1 MKTSRSKTSGKGKDA
16 ALGGEM
22 FESCKSCWKVRQS
35 STVETRGETTILRRY
50 NRLDRFTSTY
60 RLPLCRIADSIS
72 IRRDLDLFGHSILRH
87 IGNGKSMFS
96 RRSTAAFAIWLLA
109 ASASAADP
117 QLVLKL
123 KELGKA
129 VDNVTINI
137 SNAES
142 DADAQLIAKVTQ
154 ETFANNMTFES
165 PDISIQASKGNCL
178 FTIKTAEW
186 QLWSQA
192 QNGKIVNHGAKIN

>member
-1 MKTSRSKTSGKGKDA
+1 MVARC
-16 ALGGEM
+16 L
-22 FESCKSCWKVRQS
+22 
-35 STVETRGETTILRRY
+35 TI
-50 NRLDRFTSTY
+50 FT
-60 RLPLCRIADSIS
+60 LL
-72 IRRDLDLFGHSILRH
+72 L
-87 IGNGKSMFS
+87 
-96 RRSTAAFAIWLLA
+96 AFA

>member
-1 MKTSRSKTSGKGKDA
+1 MVRC
-16 ALGGEM
+16 ALYTLVLALV
-22 FESCKSCWKVRQS
+22 F
-35 STVETRGETTILRRY
+35 
-50 NRLDRFTSTY
+50 
-60 RLPLCRIADSIS
+60 
-72 IRRDLDLFGHSILRH
+72 
-87 IGNGKSMFS
+87 
-96 RRSTAAFAIWLLA
+96 A

-154 ETFANNMTFES
+154 DTFAKNMTFES

-192 QNGKIVNHGAKIN
+192 QNGKIVSHGAKIN

>member
-1 MKTSRSKTSGKGKDA
+1 MVLR
-16 ALGGEM
+16 AL
-22 FESCKSCWKVRQS
+22 
-35 STVETRGETTILRRY
+35 STFVAVL
-50 NRLDRFTSTY
+50 
-60 RLPLCRIADSIS
+60 
-72 IRRDLDLFGHSILRH
+72 
-87 IGNGKSMFS
+87 
-96 RRSTAAFAIWLLA
+96 LLA
-109 ASASAADP
+109 VSAQAADP

-165 PDISIQASKGNCL
+165 PDISIQASKGYCL

>member
-1 MKTSRSKTSGKGKDA
+1 MVARCLNF
-16 ALGGEM
+16 AL
-22 FESCKSCWKVRQS
+22 
-35 STVETRGETTILRRY
+35 IL
-50 NRLDRFTSTY
+50 
-60 RLPLCRIADSIS
+60 
-72 IRRDLDLFGHSILRH
+72 
-87 IGNGKSMFS
+87 
-96 RRSTAAFAIWLLA
+96 AFA

-154 ETFANNMTFES
+154 DTFAKNMTFES

-178 FTIKTAEW
+178 FTMKTAEW

>member
-1 MKTSRSKTSGKGKDA
+1 MMSRISSA
-16 ALGGEM
+16 ILAL
-22 FESCKSCWKVRQS
+22 FLFA
-35 STVETRGETTILRRY
+35 TV
-50 NRLDRFTSTY
+50 S
-60 RLPLCRIADSIS
+60 
-72 IRRDLDLFGHSILRH
+72 H
-87 IGNGKSMFS
+87 
-96 RRSTAAFAIWLLA
+96 
-109 ASASAADP
+109 AADP

-154 ETFANNMTFES
+154 DTFAKNMTFES

-178 FTIKTAEW
+178 FTMKTAEW